1 MLASNGELHR
11 FLHAEIAS
19 EEALDVL
26 LFLFR
31 NQQHAWS
38 GEEIRDRLRIAGD
51 ATGTSSAIVT
61 RRIELRLAHLAQKQL
76 VRMTAGASTYRYE
89 APDAKMAAKIA
100 ELAAM
105 TEDDRAAAVRMIYLR
120 PRGGADAFADAFGAR
135 KARP

>member
-1 MLASNGELHR
+1 MVAPNGELHR
-11 FLHAEIAS
+11 FLHSEIAS

-31 NQQHAWS
+31 NQEHAWS
-38 GEEIRDRLRIAGD
+38 AEEIRDRLRIAGD
-51 ATGTSSAIVT
+51 ATGTWSAIAT
-61 RRIELRLAHLAQKQL
+61 RRIELRLVHLVQKHL

-89 APDAKMAAKIA
+89 ASDRKTEAMIA

-105 TEDDRAAAVRMIYLR
+105 TGDGLAVAARMIYMR
-120 PRGGADAFADAFGAR
+120 PRSGADAFADAFGLP